1 MAGVTAARQ
10 PRGLGLALRD
20 PLAWDELAGIVREGE
35 RLGYAAV
42 FLPEIAARD
51 AFAALT
57 GLAGETTGMLLGTG
71 VVPMRSR
78 TPLITAM
85 AAATV
90 HERSGGRLVLGIG
103 TGSVGKGALREL
115 ERTVADVRALLLGR
129 TVSRDGRELRL
140 ALPPG
145 REVPI
150 WISALGPRAF
160 ELAGR
165 IADGVLLNWCTPE
178 RLVFARAAVAEGA
191 RSAGRDPD
199 DVGVAVYVRS
209 WVGDDAEVAMPIV
222 KAAAGEYARYPA
234 YARQFA
240 QLGAGTE
247 AETAAAAVAA
257 GRPQDVPD
265 HLVHA
270 FTAFGGHAPTRL
282 AEYAAAG
289 ADLVFTY
296 PVAVGEPASSIL
308 GTVRALAPGPG

>member
-20 PLAWDELAGIVREGE
+20 PLAWEGLAGVVREGE
-35 RLGYAAV
+35 RLGYVAV
-42 FLPEIAARD
+42 FLPEISARD

-57 GLAGETTGMLLGTG
+57 GLAGETTGILLGTG

-78 TPLITAM
+78 TPVLTAM

-103 TGSVGKGALREL
+103 TGPAGKGALEEL
-115 ERTVADVRALLLGR
+115 ERMVIDVRALLRGE
-129 TVSRDGRELRL
+129 TVTRDGRAARL

-145 REVPI
+145 SEVPV
-150 WISALGPRAF
+150 WISAMGRRAF
-160 ELAGR
+160 ELGGR

-178 RLVFARAAVAEGA
+178 RVTFARAAIAEGA
-191 RSAGRDPD
+191 RAAGRDPAG
-199 DVGVAVYVRS
+199 VAVAVYVRS
-209 WVGDDAEVAMPIV
+209 WVGEDRETALTVT

-240 QLGAGTE
+240 QLGVGAE
-247 AETAAAAVAA
+247 AEAAAAAVAV
-257 GRPQDVPD
+257 GRPQDVSD

-270 FTAFGGHAPTRL
+270 FTAFDGAAPGRL

-289 ADLVFTY
+289 ADLVLVY
-296 PVAVGEPASSIL
+296 PVAVGEAAHSIL
-308 GTVRALAPGPG
+308 GTVRALAPGSG